1 MKASSWWVGVMVAL
15 SACSGARPRTSRDTQ
30 GRLRATVALRAGE
43 TLTRRATGRLAI
55 TWYTEDEWRA
65 LRAGRDV
72 ARVGRDA
79 LLRTCVAGDVDLE
92 RAGAIDACVFTVPAG
107 RYVLSA
113 ILDTE
118 SRFLETS
125 FGAEAGGFVGA
136 SEGAIDVQPG
146 AEVRGEVRVRAAPSR
161 ASTTERCSGTRA
173 ELVRVEHAAV
183 AGRIGNDAR
192 RRLCVFLPAS
202 YGRAST
208 TRYPVIWALP
218 GLSGTD
224 TSGFIR
230 SLAAEIDARS
240 TALAREAIVVGVDT
254 SITLGSTYLNDSP
267 VAGAWESFLRDA
279 AVPAVD
285 ARYRTMASGA
295 ARALVGQSTGGFNAV
310 WYGLRHTDTFTVV
323 GALSPDGLDFE
334 RWLLEPGGRR
344 VRDTWLRWTRLEDA
358 MGGGGQ
364 MVSYGIA
371 WSPDVSRPR
380 GFTWPFDLATGA
392 VRDDLWSRWRA
403 NSPSVLL
410 ADPAVLANVRSQ
422 LNGRIYLAV
431 GRHDEFDL
439 FAPAESFREQL
450 RAAGVEH
457 VFAPDDGGHFP
468 TPERIRGLAEF
479 LLRTLPAAGG
489 V

>member
-1 MKASSWWVGVMVAL
+1 MRASTRWVGAMVTL
-15 SACSGARPRTSRDTQ
+15 TACSGARPHASPDPQ
-30 GRLRATVALRAGE
+30 GRLRATVGLHPGE

-65 LRAGRDV
+65 VRAGRDV
-72 ARVGRDA
+72 ARVGRAA

-92 RAGAIDACVFTVPAG
+92 RGAATDGCAFEVPAG

-118 SRFLETS
+118 SRFLNAA
-125 FGAEAGGFVGA
+125 FGSEGGGFVGA
-136 SEGAIDVQPG
+136 SEAAVEVRPG
-146 AEVRGEVRVRAAPSR
+146 ADARGEVHVRTSPVPPPP
-161 ASTTERCSGTRA
+161 TERCAGTRA
-173 ELVRVEHAAV
+173 ELLRVEHAPV
-183 AGRIGNDAR
+183 AGSIGNDPR

-202 YGRAST
+202 YSRASAA
-208 TRYPVIWALP
+208 RYPVIWALP

-230 SLAAEIDARS
+230 SLVAEVDAR
-240 TALAREAIVVGVDT
+240 EVIVVGVDT
-254 SITLGSTYLNDSP
+254 STPLGSTYLNDSP
-267 VAGAWESFLRDA
+267 VAGAWEGFLREV

-285 ARYRTMASGA
+285 ARYRTVTSSA

-310 WYGLRHTDTFTVV
+310 WYGLRHPDTFSVV

-344 VRDTWLRWTRLEDA
+344 VRDPWLRWTRLEDS
-358 MGGGGQ
+358 MGGAGQ
-364 MVSYGIA
+364 MVSYGVA
-371 WSPDVSRPR
+371 WSPDPSRPR
-380 GFTWPFDLATGA
+380 GFAWPFDLATGA
-392 VRDDLWSRWRA
+392 VRDDLWTRWRA

-410 ADPAVLANVRSQ
+410 TDPAVLAGVRSR
-422 LNGRIYLAV
+422 LNGRVYLAV

-439 FAPAESFREQL
+439 FEPAESFHEQL

-468 TPERIRGLAEF
+468 TPERVRGLVEF
-479 LLRTLPAAGG
+479 LRRALPGG
-489 V
+489 PAR